1 MRSHHGTYAIVTVGK
16 INNTNEIVEQ
26 LFKNG
31 HSHFLEMS
39 GGDVNATEL
48 VASVINQKPNLI
60 EGSSTPEVIDGL
72 DDHAHYDPQGTLAAR
87 TSWAAPRWPSARQ
100 RERLLRL
107 L

>member
-60 EGSSTPEVIDGL
+60 EGIQYAQEVIDGSMTML
-72 DDHAHYDPQGTLAAR
+72 IMTPKASWPHG
-87 TSWAAPRWPSARQ
+87 TSWAAPRWPSAAKR
-100 RERLLRL
+100 RLLRL

>member
-1 MRSHHGTYAIVTVGK
+1 M
-16 INNTNEIVEQ
+16 EQ

-60 EGSSTPEVIDGL
+60 EGIQYAQESSTVP
-72 DDHAHYDPQGTLAAR
+72 
-87 TSWAAPRWPSARQ
+87 
-100 RERLLRL
+100 
-107 L
+107 

>member
-48 VASVINQKPNLI
+48 VAQSSTRSPISLRA
-60 EGSSTPEVIDGL
+60 SSTP
-72 DDHAHYDPQGTLAAR
+72 R
-87 TSWAAPRWPSARQ
+87 K
-100 RERLLRL
+100 
-107 L
+107 